1 MAGADLDLS
10 MRGWGNFDLGKDS
23 TLAVR
28 LQHPA
33 GLLCL
38 RNRYTDSDLSPT
50 GLLLHVFYS
59 GKQPRGVEGWK
70 P

>member
-1 MAGADLDLS
+1 MAGANPDLS

-33 GLLCL
+33 GLLRL
-38 RNRYTDSDLSPT
+38 SNRYTDSDL
-50 GLLLHVFYS
+50 LLFLPCQE
-59 GKQPRGVEGWK
+59 QP
-70 P
+70 